1 MNTASMPTADN
12 RLALLAFVNL
22 AALPLYAGMP
32 AAIILLILVLS
43 AWQLLLI
50 KTGRANPPK
59 YILMLCVV
67 AACAILF
74 YSFRHLLGQQPGI
87 ALVIIMCVLK
97 LFEINTN
104 RDAYIVVYSACF
116 VIASN
121 FFYDQ
126 SVWLAIYVCAL
137 IVVMYSILVSLSD
150 RLHTTRMTQ
159 RLRQSAVAL
168 IYSLPLMLILFVLF
182 PRIPGPLW
190 GLPEDAYKNQT
201 GLSEE
206 MSPGSINQLVSSSA
220 IAFRVKFDD
229 DRIPPHH
236 ERYWRGI
243 VLTQYDGRTWRKDD
257 APESALANIEYSD
270 PGSAASSYSYEVTL
284 EPTNLDWLLALEY
297 PHTFAGRYRLSREAA
312 LYSEDKINNIIS
324 YRIES
329 RAGINR
335 SLFAQEDLKYRL
347 LPVGRNP
354 GTADL
359 ASILME
365 EADYDARAYITAV
378 LNYFSEQGFIY
389 TLSPDLLGEDAMDD
403 FLLQTRRGFCEHYA
417 SAFTYLMR
425 LAGIPARVVIGYQG
439 GVMNPLD
446 DYMIVRQSDA
456 HAWSEVWLD
465 GRWRRIDPTATIAPD
480 RIEQG
485 ITSAGLELNRLP
497 ALLVTEFGLLKDMAF
512 LYDSFQN
519 RWNQWVIGFDQERQK
534 RLMQLLGFEQAG
546 ASLLVTLLTILL
558 TVFSL
563 LMAWLVLKGRNR
575 STDTIQY
582 HYELL
587 CSKLE
592 RKGFHRAVNEGPRD
606 FESRILDNKDLSGH
620 SRAELAFIFQA
631 YRKMHYGNVRS
642 AKLLAEYVKKVRR
655 FRLRLQA

>member
-1 MNTASMPTADN
+1 MNTGTIPTAES
-12 RLALLAFVNL
+12 RLALLALVNL
-22 AALPLYAGMP
+22 AALLLYAGMP
-32 AAIILLILVLS
+32 AAIILLILALS
-43 AWQLLLI
+43 AWQLLSI
-50 KTGRANPPK
+50 KTNRPNPPK
-59 YILMLCVV
+59 YVLMLCVIM
-67 AACAILF
+67 ACAILF
-74 YSFRHLLGQQPGI
+74 YSYRHLLGQQPGI

-97 LFEINTN
+97 LFEIKAN

-126 SVWLAIYVCAL
+126 SVWLALYVCAL
-137 IVVMYSILVSLSD
+137 IVVMYSILIALSD
-150 RLHTTRMTQ
+150 RLNTTRLSQ
-159 RLRQSAVAL
+159 RLRQSAMAL
-168 IYSLPLMLILFVLF
+168 VYSLPLMLILFVLF

-190 GLPEDAYKNQT
+190 GLPEDAYQNQT

-220 IAFRVKFDD
+220 IAFRVKFDN
-229 DRIPPHH
+229 DRVPPHH

-243 VLTQYDGRTWRKDD
+243 VLTRYDGRTWRKDD
-257 APESALANIEYSD
+257 APETALANIEYAD
-270 PGSAASSYSYEVTL
+270 PGAAGSYSYEVTL

-297 PHTFAGRYRLSREAA
+297 PHTFADRYRLSREAS

-329 RAGINR
+329 QAGINR

-359 ASILME
+359 AGMLMD
-365 EADYDARAYITAV
+365 EADYDARAYIRAV
-378 LNYFSEQGFIY
+378 LNYFSEQEFIY

-534 RLMQLLGFEQAG
+534 RLMQLLGFEHTG
-546 ASLLVTLLTILL
+546 AALLVTLLTILL
-558 TVFSL
+558 SVVSL
-563 LMAWLVLKGRNR
+563 LIAWLVLKGRKR
-575 STDTIQY
+575 TTDTIQR

-587 CSKLE
+587 CRKLE
-592 RKGFHRAVNEGPRD
+592 RKGLYRAMNEGPRD
-606 FESRILDNKDLSGH
+606 FESRILDRTDLSSH

-642 AKLLAEYVKKVRR
+642 GKLLAEYVKKVRR